1 MAGGLKVNT
10 GVEEASDWGYPHP
23 VAKETLTVTLGEG
36 IIPRT
41 NNSER
46 RACLSFPTST
56 SLIKPHLRGLNKPF
70 AIRAVGIRTNDGA
83 SNQAFPQVH
92 REDSQIEQIA
102 S

>member
-1 MAGGLKVNT
+1 VVKVQRAAHIWRLGGRAHCEGLLLGHGGLAGGLKVNT

-56 SLIKPHLRGLNKPF
+56 NLLSSLI
-70 AIRAVGIRTNDGA
+70 
-83 SNQAFPQVH
+83 
-92 REDSQIEQIA
+92 
-102 S
+102 